1 MTPGETSSVW
11 PPVSWQPGTVLC
23 EVQAGFRGCVGNDD
37 QVLAG
42 AQAKGFSGICVSLT
56 AHSSLG
62 QFQ

>member
-42 AQAKGFSGICVSLT
+42 AQAKGFSGI
-56 AHSSLG
+56 
-62 QFQ
+62 